1 MVQQTDS
8 SLQHPHLVLCDL
20 DGVVWLAHE
29 PIPGSVEALWRLC
42 DLGVEVGFVTN
53 NSFSTVAEQHRALTS
68 IGIWTEPVVLSS
80 AMAAATQVQPGWRV
94 KVCGGAGL
102 AEAIAGVG
110 ATAVYAHDSRG
121 DEAFDAVVVGLYR
134 EFDYDILS
142 DASRT
147 IRSGAK
153 FIASN
158 EDPMYPTPHGP
169 LPGGGS
175 IVAAIATAAGVSPVV
190 TGKPHPAM
198 ATLVHQ
204 RWSGVDM
211 SRTWMV
217 GDRDDTDGGFARQ
230 LGVNFA
236 HVLSGTQTT
245 HPESAH
251 TCGSNLAEVVRRLLD
266 GDDR

>member
-1 MVQQTDS
+1 MVQQTES
-8 SLQHPHLVLCDL
+8 SPQRPHLVLCDL

-29 PIPGSVEALWRLC
+29 PIEGSVQALWRLVRS
-42 DLGVEVGFVTN
+42 GAEVGFVTN
-53 NSFSTVAEQHRALTS
+53 NSFSTLAQQQQALTS
-68 IGIWTEPVVLSS
+68 IGIWADPAVLSS

-102 AEAIAGVG
+102 AEAIADAG
-110 ATAVYAHDSRG
+110 ATAVYAHHSRG
-121 DEAFDAVVVGLYR
+121 DENFDAVVVGLYR
-134 EFDYDILS
+134 EFDYDILC

-147 IRSGAK
+147 IRSGAM

-175 IVAAIATAAGVSPVV
+175 IVAAIATASGVSPAV

-198 ATLVHQ
+198 ATLVRQ
-204 RWSGVDM
+204 RWPEVDS

-236 HVLSGTQTT
+236 HVLSGTQTA
-245 HPESAH
+245 HPETAH
-251 TCGSNLAEVVRRLLD
+251 TRGSNLAEAVRHLLGSDD
-266 GDDR
+266 G